1 MSGFE
6 AYKIYSAL
14 KLHYTQENFDA
25 YKYNFKTRIKPESFE
40 RLRFRY
46 TFEKIASRCK
56 TRENLIDFYT
66 SNFITGC
73 NWVMDMN
80 EKNLNDMKS
89 RRESFSYN
97 FKTDINK
104 LSSSHGFDELCSCAG
119 GENVLINELCKENI
133 KIETVAMIDLL
144 VNFIKPLLS
153 KLNDP
158 LGMKREKAILAMKYK
173 NSLTDID
180 RKKIKDNL
188 LLMFTKEE
196 SVI

>member
-1 MSGFE
+1 MGGFE

-25 YKYNFKTRIKPESFE
+25 YKYNFKTRVKPESFE

-104 LSSSHGFDELCSCAG
+104 LSSSHNFDQLCSCTG
-119 GENVLINELCKENI
+119 GENVLINELCKETI

-144 VNFIKPLLS
+144 VNFIKPLLP

-173 NSLTDID
+173 NSLTDKKK
-180 RKKIKDNL
+180 KKIKDNL

>member
-6 AYKIYSAL
+6 AYKIYNAL

-25 YKYNFKTRIKPESFE
+25 YKYNFKTRVNPQSFE
-40 RLRFRY
+40 RLRWRY
-46 TFEKIASRCK
+46 TFEKIASRFK

-66 SNFITGC
+66 SNFIKGC
-73 NWVMDMN
+73 NWIMDMN
-80 EKNLNDMKS
+80 ENNLNDMKS

-104 LSSSHGFDELCSCAG
+104 LSSSHNFDQLCSCTG
-119 GENVLINELCKENI
+119 GENVLINELCKETI

-144 VNFIKPLLS
+144 VNFIKPLLP